1 MKTRR
6 FLALGGSALAFALL
20 AMATAGTASAQEAAA
35 GSASSDTSAS
45 FQSLDK
51 NHDGHLT
58 RSEIPSD
65 MTLLR
70 TRLTTYDTNQDG
82 MLDANEFAA
91 AQAALHGSG
100 HAGGSG
106 NTPPPHHPGG

>member
-6 FLALGGSALAFALL
+6 FLTLGGSALAFALF
-20 AMATAGTASAQEAAA
+20 AMATAGAASAQEAAA
-35 GSASSDTSAS
+35 SGNSSESGES

-58 RSEIPSD
+58 RSEIPAD
-65 MTLLR
+65 MPLLR
-70 TRLTTYDTNQDG
+70 SRLSTYDANQDG

-100 HAGGSG
+100 HAGGSDSS
-106 NTPPPHHPGG
+106 PPQHH